1 MILIIRETRIAKVL
15 ALLLA
20 IQFLLPAVGTNYVFA
35 GDGGPTQP
43 EVQSFEPIGTNQ
55 MVDPFTGDFT
65 YNIPLFNLPGPN
77 GGYPVNLAYHA
88 GVQMDQEASWVG
100 LGWNINMG
108 TITRQV
114 RNLPDDFS
122 GDAVKIKVDRKKDW
136 TVSMRN
142 SFNYELFGTE
152 PGSVVEAAAATISAG
167 NTIYYNNYRGLGY
180 SNDFSLGLKLRAIDQ
195 ECGTGSK
202 ISGDLGFN
210 VKMDSREG
218 ISGSVTAGVSS
229 HPEKSNTTNKS
240 LSVSTGF
247 DRNGWQR
254 AINIQVGWKSSKW
267 SNSSSQFKKSWSS
280 LSTSSTLSFAQPLI
294 SVSAPQTIKGGGG
307 NIGFKIGANI
317 TGNMVSGYSSI
328 DFNINQL
335 KYKNKEQTY
344 SGIGYLYFQNQDSPE
359 PEDDMRVKDLAI
371 ENEGLVHK
379 DTRRLGIP
387 TLTYD
392 NYIVNGQG
400 IGSSFRPHRADIVNA
415 ESPYSHSEIH
425 GGTVTGDLAISLP
438 VNLRFGLEV
447 GYSFSGSTMKA
458 WPTGTIGPIVTSET
472 DASLMGS
479 VYFQRYGEYTHDNLQ
494 SNYGATISNNL
505 PIAYA
510 INEDDNFYK
519 AHNLDQ
525 QGNTVVSQ
533 PYRTERRKRS
543 QDIEPYTNRNLMTGS
558 GSNRSTIIPEFALK
572 YYSSPSSL
580 DEGFNKGDLINYDN
594 VRKTLPE
601 HHVGGYTA
609 ITEDG
614 VKYVYGLAA
623 QSKKERDV
631 TYTVEEDSDMLD
643 EMKTTQ
649 NASDYKVQGTNKMY
663 HSVEKGTYA
672 HSYMLTSILGEDY
685 VDLDQ
690 IKGPSDGD
698 LGYWVRFDYY
708 KAHDNYKWK
717 SPFLGANYNR
727 GYKTNF
733 KDGTANYS
741 YGEKEI
747 WYVATVETKTHIA
760 EFVMIDRDDCK
771 EISSENTTG
780 GWGSASYKRLKKINI
795 YLKSER
801 YPSGSFNQN
810 AKPIK
815 TCHFDY
821 YAGNESLCLGTP
833 DNNTGQGKLTLKKV
847 WFTYRDNQ
855 TGATSP
861 YEFEYNH
868 FIPST
873 SGNTYNPIYDKYSVD
888 RWGNYQPFKNADDP
902 YVDQDLSKT
911 IMDGRAGLWNL
922 KAINLPSGGRYEID
936 YECDTYSYVQ
946 NEVAM
951 QMMKIASLEPYSSSI
966 ENKINSD
973 KNASSDTRRV
983 YFKLEKPLSQ
993 SMGSQNLTKA
1003 MEKYIRKGEYLYFK
1017 VNINLTKEQNTK
1029 ETVAGYSLVEA
1040 INVDETSLVNGN
1052 YLWGYVQ
1059 LGRLK
1064 VNGKDT
1070 EYHPFTEVGARHIRY
1085 NQPDILVDNLPG
1097 ASMDDLNKSTA
1108 LSIGTSLI
1116 SNVVTFGSK
1125 FKKFTEGLYKDGSAR
1140 LSHIDLNSSYLRLRS
1155 SDKMKYGGGHRVR
1168 EVRLYDNWNEAFAV
1182 TGTEDESYYG
1192 TVYEYDMTTLEGEV
1206 ISSGVAT
1213 YEPLVG
1219 GDENPF
1225 RNPVR
1230 GWEEKNILA
1239 KNVAN
1244 TYTEDPGNENI
1255 FPGASVGYSQVRI
1268 MSKNTYDKK
1277 SNFSA
1282 SPIKHY
1288 AGITV
1293 QEFFTSKDFPII
1305 NDVSDLQQNSTFR
1318 KSRLI
1323 VPALFANVDRLRMA
1337 ATQGYY
1343 TELNNMHG
1351 KPKGAKEIALVEEND
1366 PLTPREFD
1374 EVVTS
1379 SMEYDYFDKEKLT
1392 TNRAGETFITR
1403 SLDNNVDILFSDT
1416 DPNNLAQAKI
1426 GSGTLGT
1433 EIDFIPRTN
1442 YLQKRNISGSLQFN
1456 LETFVWLPLLYP
1468 IPSFNWQEE
1477 KVGTIVSNKVVN
1489 KSGILKKLTITQ
1501 QGSTV
1506 ETSNV
1511 LFDDMTG
1518 EPLLTTVTNDYGDKI
1533 YNYSILARDIYDRAG
1548 ASYKNVGK
1556 TIVLNTAQQSYSN
1569 GILSV
1574 SVSNTSDLVHFVKG
1588 DRVLLIPFSGIGEDD
1603 SRPKYVAY
1611 LQDVV
1616 SNKLQLETSQS
1627 LSGSYLVKII
1637 QSGRKNNLTTE
1648 VSKITA
1654 LKDPTKERDF
1664 FECVDYKSG
1673 LGDLARFKVRKI
1685 KQVIGISA
1693 IELGEY
1699 WYKDVRQLNG
1709 FPSNWYDN
1717 QFYSKGFGS
1726 HFQTVRNHAYVDD
1739 RIQST
1744 AVDLKTDGVMN
1755 DVHLFN
1761 FEQSLAGGSVECSSK
1776 WRQMNQITMM
1786 NPSSAGI
1793 ESKNALGVY
1802 SSSLYG
1808 RNGMEPIAVAS
1819 NARNTE
1825 VGFESFEEY
1834 TTSSIDIDANSTNNL
1849 NFYSTNLNTG
1859 QVRIENRYDIWT
1871 AGGGIYFYTDAPAT
1885 MLSDYSSFTVRIHF
1899 DAFNN
1904 SVNGTPTFYPKE
1916 ERLVRLNT
1924 SDLSI
1929 VAGSNPVKFQLN
1941 SSVGAKL
1948 NIPEW
1953 DRRNWKGEIFVGKV
1967 VPNPGASGT
1976 LNSVVLDNTK
1986 GHTGDKCL
1994 KVITANGGA
2003 TFLQRRLNLIE
2014 GKEYQFSGWFSTGN
2028 NLSLQMLHN
2037 SDGLFESEFKVE
2049 FVNEANT
2056 VLSYMTYKESD
2067 ILSGTFIDEW
2077 QKFTLNF
2084 VMPAGAKYARIV
2096 LPRTKEVAHPTSAGD
2111 YIQYAL
2117 YDDLRIQ
2124 PRESVVACYVYNNQ
2138 NQRLEAELDANNYA
2152 TFYYYDDEGNLF
2164 LVKRETAK
2172 GIITVQES
2180 RSFINKD

>member
-1 MILIIRETRIAKVL
+1 MILIIRETRIAKAL
-15 ALLLA
+15 ALLLV
-20 IQFLLPAVGTNYVFA
+20 IQFLLPSTGMNYVFA

-122 GDAVKIKVDRKKDW
+122 SDAVKIKVDRKKDW

-142 SFNYELFGTE
+142 GFNYELFGTE
-152 PGSVVEAAAATISAG
+152 PGSVVAAAAATVGAG

-180 SNDFSLGLKLRAIDQ
+180 SNDFSLGLKLRSINL
-195 ECGTGSK
+195 ENGGGSK

-218 ISGSVTAGVSS
+218 ISGNVSAGISS

-254 AINIQVGWKSSKW
+254 SINVQTQWNSSKW
-267 SNSSSQFKKSWSS
+267 AKSSSKFKKAWSS
-280 LSTSSTLSFAQPLI
+280 GSTSSTLSFAQPLI
-294 SVSAPQTIKGGGG
+294 SVSAPQPIKGGGG
-307 NIGFKIGANI
+307 NTGWKMGMNVA
-317 TGNMVSGYSSI
+317 GNMISGYTSI

-335 KYKNKEQTY
+335 KNKNTEQTY
-344 SGIGYLYFQNQDSPE
+344 SGVGYLYFQNQGSPE
-359 PEDDMRVKDLAI
+359 PEDDMRVKDLSL
-371 ENEGLVHK
+371 ENDGLVHK
-379 DTRRLGIP
+379 DTRRLAIP

-392 NYIVNGQG
+392 NYVVNGQG
-400 IGSSFRPHRADIVNA
+400 IGSSFRPHRTDIVNA

-425 GGTVTGDLAISLP
+425 GGTVTIDVAVSLP
-438 VNLRFGLEV
+438 INLRFGVEA
-447 GYSFSGSTMKA
+447 GYSFSGTTAKG
-458 WPTGTIGPIVTSET
+458 WPTGSIGPSVVGET

-479 VYFQRYGEYTHDNLQ
+479 VYFQRYGESTHDDLQ

-510 INEDDNFYK
+510 IDAEDNFYR

-525 QGNTVVSQ
+525 AGNTVVFQ
-533 PYRTERRKRS
+533 PFRADRRKRS
-543 QDIEPYTNRNLMTGS
+543 QDIEPFTNRNLMTGS
-558 GSNRSTIIPEFALK
+558 GSGKSTIIPEFAFK
-572 YYSSPSSL
+572 YYTHPASN
-580 DEGFNKGDLINYDN
+580 DEGFNKGDLESYDN
-594 VRKTLPE
+594 IRRDLPA
-601 HHVGGYTA
+601 HHIGGYTA
-609 ITEDG
+609 ITEEG
-614 VKYVYGLAA
+614 MKYVYGLAA
-623 QSKKERDV
+623 QNKKERDV
-631 TYTVEEDSDMLD
+631 TYTVKENDGMLTQ
-643 EMKTTQ
+643 MNTTQ
-649 NASDYKVQGTNKMY
+649 NASDYKVQGTDKMY

-672 HSYMLTSILGEDY
+672 HSYMLTSILGQDY

-690 IKGPSDGD
+690 TKGPSDGD

-708 KAHDNYKWK
+708 KAHGNYQWK

-747 WYVATVETKTHIA
+747 WYVATVETKTHVA
-760 EFVMIDRDDCK
+760 EFVLSDRQDCK
-771 EISSENTTG
+771 EISNENTSG
-780 GWGSASYKRLKKINI
+780 GWGSAAYKQLNKINI
-795 YLKSER
+795 YLKTER
-801 YPSGSFNQN
+801 YPNGSFNTN

-821 YAGNESLCLGTP
+821 FPGNESLCLGTP
-833 DNNTGQGKLTLKKV
+833 DNNTGQGKLTLRKV
-847 WFTYRDNQ
+847 WFTYRDNPK
-855 TGATSP
+855 GATSP

-868 FIPST
+868 IVQGV
-873 SGNTYNPIYDKYSVD
+873 SGTGNQIYDKYSVD
-888 RWGNYQPFKNADDP
+888 RWGNYQPFKNTDDP
-902 YVDQDLSKT
+902 YVDQDLSNA
-911 IMDGRAGLWNL
+911 IMNSRAGLWNL

-936 YECDTYSYVQ
+936 YESDTYAYVQ

-951 QMMKIASLEPYSSSI
+951 QMMKVASLEPYSSSV
-966 ENKINSD
+966 ENQINSD
-973 KNASSDTRRV
+973 KNASSDTRKV
-983 YFKLEKPLSQ
+983 YFKLEKPLPQ
-993 SMGSQNLTKA
+993 SMGSQNLKKA

-1017 VNINLTKEQNTK
+1017 VNINLTKEEDTK

-1040 INVDETSLVNGN
+1040 IEVDETSLVSGN

-1085 NQPDILVDNLPG
+1085 NQPDILVDNLAG

-1108 LSIGTSLI
+1108 LAIGTSLV
-1116 SNVVTFGSK
+1116 SSMVTFGNK
-1125 FKKFTEGLYKDGSAR
+1125 FRKYTESLYKDGDAR

-1155 SDKMKYGGGHRVR
+1155 FDKVKYGGGHRVR
-1168 EVRLYDNWNEAFAV
+1168 EIRLYDNWNEAFAV
-1182 TGTEDESYYG
+1182 TGTEDESCYG
-1192 TVYEYDMTTLEGEV
+1192 TIYEYDMPTSDGEI

-1230 GWEEKNILA
+1230 GWEEKNVLA

-1268 MSKNTYDKK
+1268 MSKNTYEKK
-1277 SNFSA
+1277 SNFTA

-1288 AGITV
+1288 TGITV
-1293 QEFFTSKDFPII
+1293 EEFFTSKDFPII
-1305 NDVSDLQQNSTFR
+1305 NDVTDLQQNSTFR

-1351 KPKGAKEIALVEEND
+1351 KPKGAKEIALVAEND
-1366 PLTPREFD
+1366 ISTPREFD
-1374 EVVTS
+1374 EVITS
-1379 SMEYDYFDKEKLT
+1379 SMEYEYFDKEKLT

-1403 SLDNNVDILFSDT
+1403 SLANDVEILFSDT
-1416 DPNNLAQAKI
+1416 DPSNLTQAKI
-1426 GSGTLGT
+1426 GTGTLGT

-1456 LETFVWLPLLYP
+1456 LETFTWLPLLYP

-1489 KSGILKKLTITQ
+1489 KSGILKRIIATQ
-1501 QGSTV
+1501 EGSTI

-1518 EPLLTTVTNDYGDKI
+1518 EPLLTTVTNDYDDKV
-1533 YNYSILARDIYDRAG
+1533 YNYSILARDIYDRTG
-1548 ASYKNVGK
+1548 ASYKNIGK
-1556 TIVLNTAQQSYSN
+1556 TILLNTTQSYSN
-1569 GILSV
+1569 GILSIG
-1574 SVSNTSDLVHFVKG
+1574 VSNTSDLASFVKG
-1588 DRVLLIPFSGIGEDD
+1588 DRILLIPFSVIGGEDD
-1603 SRPKYVAY
+1603 TRPKYVCY
-1611 LQDVV
+1611 LQDIVD
-1616 SNKLQLETSQS
+1616 NKLQLETFQT
-1627 LSGSYLVKII
+1627 LSGLYLARII

-1654 LKDPTKERDF
+1654 LKDPTYDRYPT
-1664 FECVDYKSG
+1664 ECVD
-1673 LGDLARFKVRKI
+1673 I
-1685 KQVIGISA
+1685 KHPTTIMTYFGSRTIDKVIGITA
-1693 IELGEY
+1693 TELGEY
-1699 WYKDVRQLNG
+1699 WYKDTRQISG
-1709 FPSNWYDN
+1709 YPSNWYDN
-1717 QFYSKGFGS
+1717 QLYSKGFGGN
-1726 HFQTVRNHAYVDD
+1726 FQPIRTYAYIDD
-1739 RIQST
+1739 RSQSIG
-1744 AVDLKTDGVMN
+1744 VNLKTDGIMN
-1755 DVHLFN
+1755 DVPLFN
-1761 FEQSLAGGSVECSSK
+1761 FAQILAQSKLSTCIPSN
-1776 WRQMNQITMM
+1776 WRLLNQVTMT
-1786 NPSSAGI
+1786 NPSSANI

-1808 RNGMEPIAVAS
+1808 RNGMEPIAVSS
-1819 NARNTE
+1819 NAHNTE
-1825 VGFESFEEY
+1825 IGFESFEEY
-1834 TTSSIDIDANSTNNL
+1834 TTASIDIDANSTNNL
-1849 NFYSTNLNTG
+1849 NFYATNLNSA
-1859 QVRIENRYDIWT
+1859 QVRVENRFDIWANEVGNFFST
-1871 AGGGIYFYTDAPAT
+1871 NAPAT
-1885 MLSDYSSFTVRIHF
+1885 MLSDYTSFVVRIHF

-1904 SVNGTPTFYPKE
+1904 DENGTQTFYPQE
-1916 ERLVRLNT
+1916 ERLVRL
-1924 SDLSI
+1924 SVADLSA
-1929 VAGSNPVKFQLN
+1929 VTSPNWAQFQLN
-1941 SSVGAKL
+1941 STAGPKL
-1948 NIPEW
+1948 NIPQW
-1953 DRRNWKGEIFVGKV
+1953 NRRNWRGEIFLGKA

-1976 LNSVVLDNTK
+1976 VNSVVLDNTK
-1986 GHTGDKCL
+1986 GHTGDKSL
-1994 KVITANGGA
+1994 KVSAVSGA

-2014 GKEYQFSGWFSTGN
+2014 GKEYQFSGWFSTAN
-2028 NLSLQMLHN
+2028 NQSLQMIH
-2037 SDGLFESEFKVE
+2037 STAGYFQSQFKVE
-2049 FVNEANT
+2049 FVNESNA
-2056 VLSYMTYKESD
+2056 VLSSITYNESD

-2096 LPRTKEVAHPTSAGD
+2096 LPRTKEVDDPASPGSFL
-2111 YIQYAL
+2111 QYAL

-2124 PRESVVACYVYNNQ
+2124 PRDGVMDCYVYNNQ

-2164 LVKRETAK
+2164 LVKKETAK

-2180 RSFINKD
+2180 RSFLNKD